1 MLLSELLAFAYQHK
15 ASDIHLVSG
24 SVPILRIG
32 GVLHPLDMP
41 IVTAEALLTILNRE
55 PAIAPYLSALGEHE
69 QDFAGQFGLDRG

>member
-41 IVTAEALLTILNRE
+41 IVTAEALLTILTESLPLR
-55 PAIAPYLSALGEHE
+55 PISA
-69 QDFAGQFGLDRG
+69 R